1 MPRSKAARVTF
12 VGPLAQLARAPRLH
26 RGGHPFEPDTAHYQF
41 ENMRYLFIFFAAC
54 LWTSSQISAAD
65 KPAADLPRILIIG
78 DSISI
83 GYTPIVKKL
92 LDGKAIV
99 EHNKGNAADT
109 KTGVANIEA
118 WLGDGKW
125 DVIHFNFGLH
135 DIKIGKDN
143 EHQVPVEQY
152 EKNLR
157 SIVGRLKKTNAKLI
171 WASTTPVP
179 EGPLSPPRRVEDV
192 PAYNAVAKKIMEENG
207 IPIDDLYALVLPQ
220 EAQIQLPKNVHF
232 KDYTPLARQVAD
244 EVMKK
249 AKEGK

>member
-1 MPRSKAARVTF
+1 MKS
-12 VGPLAQLARAPRLH
+12 
-26 RGGHPFEPDTAHYQF
+26 
-41 ENMRYLFIFFAAC
+41 LFTFFAAL
-54 LWTSSQISAAD
+54 LWTFSHLSAAD
-65 KPAADLPRILIIG
+65 KPASDLQRILIIG

-83 GYTPIVKKL
+83 GYTPFVKKL
-92 LDGKAIV
+92 LDGKAII
-99 EHNKGNAADT
+99 EHNEGNAADT
-109 KTGVANIEA
+109 KTGVAKLDA

-143 EHQVPVEQY
+143 EHQVPIEQY

-157 SIVGRLKKTNAKLI
+157 SLVARLKKTNAKLI

-179 EGPLSPPRRVEDV
+179 EGPLNPPRKVEDV

-207 IPIDDLYALVLPQ
+207 IPVDDLYALVLPQ

-232 KDYTPLARQVAD
+232 KDYKPLAQQVAD
-244 EVMKK
+244 SIMKAAST
-249 AKEGK
+249 AK